1 MVTNTLVSA
10 LSKSNAGRDNASGR
24 RESSVPAAQ
33 FLHTVGS
40 AVMVGIAY
48 YLGTRIGFAL
58 TPPGQPNSTFWPP
71 NAILLAAFLLAPRGM
86 WWTFLLAV
94 LPAHLLAQLQIGVP
108 LATAAAWFITNTSEA
123 LIGALCITQL
133 APKNRVFESVRG
145 VFLFVVFGVLFAP
158 LITSFLDAA
167 AVVITGWGRHYWP
180 LETERFWTNALAEL
194 TIVPLIV
201 LGISKGP
208 SWIRKATLARC
219 WEAGLLAI
227 GIVAVSLLVFTAQP
241 ISPASAPALLYA
253 PLPLLL
259 WAAIRFGSAG
269 LSISVL
275 SIALISIWSTLH
287 GQEPFPYATMAQ
299 NILSLQILFCMV
311 AVPLMFLCAVTADAR
326 RTEKSLRNMSSS
338 LIDAQEQ
345 ERYRIARE
353 LHDDLGQ
360 ELALMTVKLNGLI
373 ERSGETLKPGLSDLN
388 DQLSAISATTRE
400 ISHGLYPRQLEY
412 VGLATAV
419 KKLCEEMR
427 RGNHFAVQLT
437 MGNVP
442 RQLESPIALC
452 LYRVVQEAFHNVMSH
467 SQARKVQVELGADQ
481 RRILLRIID
490 DGVGFE
496 LNQSASGLGLASMR
510 QRVSS
515 VGGSIEIDSA
525 PMAGTRV
532 EVLVPLLRHDQ
543 VDVSARRESVHQ
555 E

>member
-1 MVTNTLVSA
+1 MVANTLVSA
-10 LSKSNAGRDNASGR
+10 LSNSNAGHENASVG
-24 RESSVPAAQ
+24 RESSVPAQ
-33 FLHTVGS
+33 QILNTVGS
-40 AVMVGIAY
+40 AVLVGIAY
-48 YLGTRIGFAL
+48 YVGTRIGFAL
-58 TPPGQPNSTFWPP
+58 TPVGQPNSTFWPP
-71 NAILLAAFLLAPRGM
+71 NAILLAAFLLARRRI

-108 LATAAAWFITNTSEA
+108 LATAVGWFITNTSEA
-123 LIGALCITQL
+123 LIGAFCIRQL

-145 VFLFVVFGVLFAP
+145 VFLFVVFGVLLAP

-201 LGISKGP
+201 LGISKWP
-208 SWIRKATLARC
+208 SWIRKATLGQ
-219 WEAGLLAI
+219 WLEAGLLSV
-227 GIVAVSLLVFTAQP
+227 GIVAVGFLVFTFQL

-259 WAAIRFGSAG
+259 WAAIRFGSGG
-269 LSISVL
+269 LSLSVL
-275 SIALISIWSTLH
+275 CIALISIWSTLQ
-287 GQEPFPYATMAQ
+287 GRVPFPYASMAQ

-311 AVPLMFLCAVTADAR
+311 AVPLLFLSAVMADAR
-326 RTEKSLRNMSSS
+326 RTEKSLRKMSTS

-360 ELALMTVKLNGLI
+360 ELALMTVKLNGLL
-373 ERSGETLKPGLSDLN
+373 EQSEAALKPGLTDLN
-388 DQLSAISATTRE
+388 HQLSAISTTTRE

-419 KKLCEEMR
+419 KKLCEEVR
-427 RGNHFAVQLT
+427 LGNLFAVNLT
-437 MGNVP
+437 MGNLP
-442 RQLESPIALC
+442 RQMPSSISLC
-452 LYRVVQEAFHNVMSH
+452 LYRVVQETFHNIMTH
-467 SQARKVQVELGADQ
+467 SRAKTVLVELGAD
-481 RRILLRIID
+481 RSLVLLRIAD

-496 LNQSASGLGLASMR
+496 PNRAASGLGLASMR

-515 VGGSIEIDSA
+515 VGGSIDITSS

-532 EVLVPLLRHDQ
+532 EVRIPL
-543 VDVSARRESVHQ
+543 REYNA
-555 E
+555 EDIPGAA

>member
-1 MVTNTLVSA
+1 MVTNVLVSA
-10 LSKSNAGRDNASGR
+10 LSKSNAGRDNSSGR
-24 RESSVPAAQ
+24 RVFSTPANQ
-33 FLHTVGS
+33 VIQITS
-40 AVMVGIAY
+40 CAVLVGIAY
-48 YLGTRIGFAL
+48 YIGTRIGFAL

-71 NAILLAAFLLAPRGM
+71 NAILLAAFLLAPRRL

-108 LATAAAWFITNTSEA
+108 VATAVGWFVTNTSEA
-123 LIGALCITQL
+123 LIGAFCITQL
-133 APKNRVFESVRG
+133 APNNKVFESVRG
-145 VFLFVVFGVLFAP
+145 VFLFIVFGVLFSP

-180 LETERFWTNALAEL
+180 LETERFWTNALAQL

-201 LGISKGP
+201 LAVSGGTSR
-208 SWIRKATLARC
+208 IRKATLARW
-219 WEAGLLAI
+219 WEAGMLSI
-227 GIVAVSLLVFTAQP
+227 GIVVVSLLVFTSQP

-259 WAAIRFGSAG
+259 WAAIRFGSGG
-269 LSISVL
+269 LSMSVL
-275 SIALISIWSTLH
+275 YIALVAIWSTLH
-287 GQEPFPYATMAQ
+287 GREPFPYASIPQ

-311 AVPLMFLCAVTADAR
+311 AVPLLFLSAVMADAR
-326 RTEKSLRNMSSS
+326 RTERSLRDMSSS

-360 ELALMTVKLNGLI
+360 ELALMTVKLNGLL
-373 ERSGETLKPGLSDLN
+373 EESTEALKPGLTDLN
-388 DQLSAISATTRE
+388 SQLSTISTTTRE

-427 RGNHFAVQLT
+427 RGNRFAVDLA

-442 RQLESPIALC
+442 RQLESSVSLC
-452 LYRVVQEAFHNVMSH
+452 LYRVVQETFHNVMSH
-467 SQARKVQVELGADQ
+467 SQAKRVQVELGADH
-481 RRILLRIID
+481 RRILLRILD

-496 LNQSASGLGLASMR
+496 PSRARSGLGLASMR
-510 QRVSS
+510 QRVRS
-515 VGGSIEIDSA
+515 VGGSIEIDSS

-532 EVLVPLLRHDQ
+532 EVWVPLREHDTG
-543 VDVSARRESVHQ
+543 DMAGAA
-555 E
+555 